1 MNYPLLTIFLLA
13 HNDEGSI
20 RKTLSSLSNQTYPNF
35 KIVVSDNY
43 STDRTEEIVKS
54 FQDPRISYKRNEK
67 PSEADKDYIGCYYNY
82 NSCLN
87 SIESDFVSFC
97 HGDDIYKKDMM
108 KEQMEFLINNP
119 DVGAVFV
126 AGDEIDQND
135 NIVNKLKVKKA
146 TYNFPK
152 LFKAILR
159 KGNTFL
165 WAPTFM
171 ARTDVFKSGI
181 VFDEIKFRTSADL
194 DMWFKIAKTYKVS
207 ILDKNLFQ
215 RRLGGGGKD
224 YQHLCVERAAFFKV
238 VDYYLESNKAD
249 KKSLRQYEYKKRFDD
264 TLVAMNLLIKGKN
277 PREILRRRLTFPLFI
292 AFFENIDSK
301 KIKAGLVRTAL
312 NIGITF
318 GLSKLLG
325 KLLYKLRYSGN

>member
-1 MNYPLLTIFLLA
+1 MNYPLLTIFLLV
-13 HNDEGSI
+13 HNNEESVK
-20 RKTLSSLSNQTYPNF
+20 KTLSSLLNQTYPNF

-54 FQDPRISYKRNEK
+54 FQDPRIIYKRNEK

-87 SIESDFVSFC
+87 IIESDFVSFC

-108 KEQMEFLINNP
+108 KEQMEFLINNSS
-119 DVGAVFV
+119 VGAVFV
-126 AGDEIDQND
+126 AGDEINGNN
-135 NIVNKLKVKKA
+135 NIVNKLKVKRA
-146 TYNFPK
+146 TYDFPE

-165 WAPTFM
+165 WTPTFM
-171 ARTDVFKSGI
+171 ARTDVFKNGVI
-181 VFDEIKFRTSADL
+181 FDEIKFRTSADL
-194 DMWFKIAKTYKVS
+194 DMWFKIAKTHKVS
-207 ILDKNLFQ
+207 VLDKNLFQ

-238 VDYYLESNKAD
+238 IDYYLQFNKAD
-249 KKSLRQYEYKKRFDD
+249 KRSLRQYQYKKRFDD
-264 TLVAMNLLIKGKN
+264 TLVAMNLLIRGED
-277 PREILRRRLTFPLFI
+277 PRKILRRRLTFPLFI
-292 AFFENIDSK
+292 AFFEDIDIR

-312 NIGITF
+312 NIGIILN
-318 GLSKLLG
+318 LSKPLG